1 MIRNTGVGLAVLL
14 AGCATGSGGRVQLSE
29 VPSTAF
35 NSCEIPPGQPTWAN
49 VTLTGREGP
58 FRGVWAIDGK
68 VDSTDPQRAV
78 PVPRGTR
85 LEILVTLTRIGQTF
99 RVQEFNRH
107 GLVST
112 DSWTN
117 TSMNGEICRPDGK
130 RRTDG

>member
-1 MIRNTGVGLAVLL
+1 MLL
-14 AGCATGSGGRVQLSE
+14 AACGTGSGGPVKLSD

-49 VTLTGREGP
+49 VTLTGGKGP

-68 VDSTDPQRAV
+68 VDSTDPQRSVRV
-78 PVPRGTR
+78 PGGTM
-85 LEILVTLTRIGQTF
+85 LEILVTLSEIGQTF
-99 RVQEFNRH
+99 QVKEFNER

-117 TSMNGEICRPDGK
+117 TSMNGATCGPDGK
-130 RRTDG
+130 ARKKG